1 MTGRSMDLEVK
12 IDEIEV
18 LKKLRAKDFNGAL
31 DGALAMRAK
40 YGNIGSEMQQLIFEL
55 QRRLG
60 REPQQLSM
68 TVTP

>member
-1 MTGRSMDLEVK
+1 MDLGLK
-12 IDEIEV
+12 IDELQV
-18 LKKLRAKDFNGAL
+18 LKKLRNKDFSGAL

-68 TVTP
+68 SVNP

>member
-1 MTGRSMDLEVK
+1 MDLEVK

-68 TVTP
+68 AVTP